1 MYDINDKKAYEVG
14 DEVKLYECGKNAVKT
29 QTNLKSQQKKDAYEE
44 RIAQEAELQ
53 MRQMKVV
60 AKNFVKKSKE
70 MGATKA
76 IASMMVGGAAVRH
89 AAPLAEGLTN
99 AINASDGFMEVMG
112 TVALGYETAVMVAG
126 GIAVAAGA
134 TYIACKAKELAHDN
148 DLSGKFNHAY
158 NNAKER
164 LEPLKDSPIVQKMKK
179 FATVAKGKMKT
190 LNARSKMKSDNQKS
204 EGTKPSRIQ
213 MMSQT
218 QHKLAQYKGRQ
229 KA

>member
-14 DEVKLYECGKNAVKT
+14 DEVKLYECGKIAVKT

-44 RIAQEAELQ
+44 RISQEAELQ

-60 AKNFVKKSKE
+60 AKNFVKKSEE
-70 MGATKA
+70 MGATTA

-164 LEPLKDSPIVQKMKK
+164 LEPLKDSPIVQIVQKMEK
-179 FATVAKGKMKT
+179 FAAVAKGKMKT
-190 LNARSKMKSDNQKS
+190 LNARSKMKSDNQES
-204 EGTKPSRIQ
+204 EGTKASGIQ

-218 QHKLAQYKGRQ
+218 QHKPAQYKGR
-229 KA
+229 